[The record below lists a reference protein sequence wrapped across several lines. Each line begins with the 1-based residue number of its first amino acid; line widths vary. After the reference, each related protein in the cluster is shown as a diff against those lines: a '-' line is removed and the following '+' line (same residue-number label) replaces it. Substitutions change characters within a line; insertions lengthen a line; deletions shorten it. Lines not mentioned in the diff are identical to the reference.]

1 MQHSYNYTHFLIYFT
16 QRYHKSGRMKRLCL
30 VTVSPTARELHST
43 TRLKHCVF
51 STYISSQMTSGHP
64 LIHRWF
70 QALKV
75 LLSFLH
81 LGARKQ
87 SYTKRLKWDS
97 ESAPG
102 TDTPPST
109 SRWAVQ
115 VPLQTKQVPMLFSET
130 VIIKSLGAAQELDR
144 THAMLFTPFVWTG
157 GTIRSERSINYQLTH
172 LQSKARTQYAE
183 ITRTGFKII
192 YI

>member
-1 MQHSYNYTHFLIYFT
+1 MQHSYNYTHFLIYFI
-16 QRYHKSGRMKRLCL
+16 QRYRKNGRMKRLCL

-70 QALKV
+70 QAFKV

-130 VIIKSLGAAQELDR
+130 VIIKSLGAAQELEPTLCCLLR
-144 THAMLFTPFVWTG
+144 S
-157 GTIRSERSINYQLTH
+157 SERAELSEARGQLIISWLTF
-172 LQSKARTQYAE
+172 KAKQGHNMPRLLALAL
-183 ITRTGFKII
+183 K
-192 YI
+192 